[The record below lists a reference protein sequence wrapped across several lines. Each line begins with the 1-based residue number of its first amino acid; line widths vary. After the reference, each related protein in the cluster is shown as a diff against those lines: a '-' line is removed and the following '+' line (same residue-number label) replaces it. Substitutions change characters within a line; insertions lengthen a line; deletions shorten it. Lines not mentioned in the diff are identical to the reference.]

1 MKENPGMV
9 RTFIEVTHEANARY
23 AAGKSD
29 LNIIAKDAEM
39 KLADM
44 KDTIGGF
51 VFLNAAETKK
61 SMEKGGTLDGF
72 LKRMGTPRGSVD
84 TSFLPL

>member
-29 LNIIAKDAEM
+29 LNAMAKESEM
-39 KLADM
+39 KVGDM
-44 KDTIGGF
+44 KDTLSGF
-51 VFLNAAETKK
+51 KFLNAEETAQ
-61 SMEKGGTLDGF
+61 SMTKGNLHNF
-72 LKRMGTPRGSVD
+72 LEGMGTPRGNVD